1 MKQDWRINYL
11 MLNIMMAVLQ
21 CTDKVVMRISKSHAR
36 RVAHEIYIR
45 TFWLLDI
52 KGQMMNMVGIF
63 YLETVHKQQLIKT
76 VSHEEQLYFY
86 K

>member
-1 MKQDWRINYL
+1 MKQEWRIDYL
-11 MLNIMMAVLQ
+11 LLNIMMAVLQ
-21 CTDKVVMRISKSHAR
+21 CTYKVVMRGKSHAR
-36 RVAHEIYIR
+36 KVAHEIYIR

-76 VSHEEQLYFY
+76 VSHEE
-86 K
+86 